1 MNTTSVVLITDDN
14 YVVPTAVTIKS
25 ILVNAEN
32 PVEIYV
38 LGVGISNKNANC
50 MKRAGATVIR
60 TDVKLP
66 QFDGRHPH
74 VSAAALLKFDLP
86 NIFADKD
93 KILYL
98 DTDMIILGD
107 LGKLFNINLGSH
119 YAAVVKDMA
128 GTQAGHATKLGHK
141 DYFNSGM
148 MLLNLA
154 KMRDDGIPKKLVDY
168 KLNKDVGHFMDQ
180 DCLNAVFDE
189 NVIYVSPIYNWMA
202 PNQLNYAVQE
212 VKDFYGIDFEPT
224 LNNAVVVHLT
234 NRQKVWNYVN
244 VWGHDLWMRYYKKSI
259 FKNRS
264 IKFFDV
270 DSRPMIGWVKK
281 DNADRFFLLGIPVI
295 RIKKRPDKTTIDLFN
310 IRIWNIK
317 KKDLK

>member
-270 DSRPMIGWVKK
+270 GSRPMIGWVKK
-281 DNADRFFLLGIPVI
+281 DNTDRFFLLGTPVI

-317 KKDLK
+317 KRG

>member
-1 MNTTSVVLITDDN
+1 MNTISVVLITDSN

-25 ILVNAEN
+25 ILVNADN

-38 LGVGISNKNANC
+38 LGVGISNKNA
-50 MKRAGATVIR
+50 KSLERAGANVIR

-86 NIFADKD
+86 NIFAAKD

-107 LGKLFNINLGSH
+107 LGKLFNTDLGKH

-128 GTQAGHATKLGHK
+128 AVRDNHATKLGHK

-154 KMRDDGIPKKLVDY
+154 KMRVDEISQKLIDY

-180 DCLNAVFDE
+180 DCLNAVFNE

-202 PNQLNYAVQE
+202 PNQSNYTVQE
-212 VKDFYGIDFEPT
+212 IKDFYNIDFDLT

-244 VWGHDLWMRYYKKSI
+244 VLGHDLWMQYYKKSI
-259 FKNRS
+259 FKHKK
-264 IKFFDV
+264 IIFFDV
-270 DSRPMIGWVKK
+270 GYKPIIGWVKN
-281 DNADRFFLLGIPVI
+281 DNAAKFFLLGVPVI
-295 RIKKRPDKTTIDLFN
+295 RIKKRADKTTIDLFN

>member
-50 MKRAGATVIR
+50 MKRAGAMVIR

-154 KMRDDGIPKKLVDY
+154 KMRDDGIPKKLVGY

-270 DSRPMIGWVKK
+270 GSRPMIGWVKK
-281 DNADRFFLLGIPVI
+281 DNTDRFFLLGIPVI
-295 RIKKRPDKTTIDLFN
+295 RIKKRSDKTTIDLFN

-317 KKDLK
+317 KRG